1 VAASV
6 DFGAG
11 VIRVFR
17 TVGSRGL
24 SGFCPS
30 RLRLGCPRGWAR
42 CHCVTLV
49 RCRGRT
55 LRGGRAGQ
63 GLGCLRVADGC
74 LDIVDRTAGV
84 YM

>member
-1 VAASV
+1 MAASV

-30 RLRLGCPRGWAR
+30 RLRLGVRVVGLA
-42 CHCVTLV
+42 VT
-49 RCRGRT
+49 
-55 LRGGRAGQ
+55 A
-63 GLGCLRVADGC
+63 
-74 LDIVDRTAGV
+74 
-84 YM
+84 